1 MAFEVPDVIPE
12 PLQVNKQEE
21 PPDVQYGGGR
31 SASFFGESGFPEM
44 NAFPEMNDFF
54 FNSPAPSPQ

>member
-1 MAFEVPDVIPE
+1 MAFEMPDVIPE

-21 PPDVQYGGGR
+21 PPDVQYGGR
-31 SASFFGESGFPEM
+31 SASFFDGGS
-44 NAFPEMNDFF
+44 AFPDMNDFF